1 MKLITTLLMMVF
13 LSGCL
18 VLDVVRKP
26 GVEPRNKRLDQVPK
40 VYLTMEQMKRM
51 SDAEIREFFDI
62 AN

>member
-1 MKLITTLLMMVF
+1 MMF

-26 GVEPRNKRLDQVPK
+26 GIEPRNKTLDQVPK

-62 AN
+62 SN

>member
-1 MKLITTLLMMVF
+1 MMVVF

-26 GVEPRNKRLDQVPK
+26 GAEPRDERLDQVPK
-40 VYLTMEQMKRM
+40 VYLTMEQVNQM